1 MGITIVPSLL
11 LDSKPK
17 PIPFVHTFSCALRNT
32 LGQTSVH
39 KLPISLKGP
48 PFLYMAHVTHCG
60 EAVSNPPMPTN
71 LLGPLI
77 TSKTRLKLLLRFFVN
92 QDLSGYLQGLSKE
105 LEENSNSVRVE
116 LNRLEQAGMLQSE
129 MEGRRKL
136 YRVNKKHPLTS
147 DLTTMLRKVT
157 GIDAIIER
165 VVKRVKEN
173 LDQVWICGKLAQ
185 GLESDVIEVVLVG
198 SDVDEEYIAELMGK
212 VAKVTEKQIN
222 YDVLPIMPQE
232 KRSECLLIWEKQGEQ

>member
-1 MGITIVPSLL
+1 MS
-11 LDSKPK
+11 
-17 PIPFVHTFSCALRNT
+17 
-32 LGQTSVH
+32 
-39 KLPISLKGP
+39 
-48 PFLYMAHVTHCG
+48 
-60 EAVSNPPMPTN
+60 TN

-105 LEENSNSVRVE
+105 LEENSNSVRLE

-157 GIDAIIER
+157 GIDAIVER
-165 VVKRVKEN
+165 VVERVKES

-198 SDVDEEYIAELMGK
+198 SDVDKEYISELVSK
-212 VAKVTEKQIN
+212 VAKVTEKQID
-222 YDVLPIMPQE
+222 YDVMPIMPQE
-232 KRSECLLIWEKQGEQ
+232 KS

>member
-1 MGITIVPSLL
+1 MS
-11 LDSKPK
+11 
-17 PIPFVHTFSCALRNT
+17 
-32 LGQTSVH
+32 
-39 KLPISLKGP
+39 
-48 PFLYMAHVTHCG
+48 
-60 EAVSNPPMPTN
+60 TN

-116 LNRLEQAGMLQSE
+116 LNRLEQAGMLQFE

-165 VVKRVKEN
+165 VVERVKEN
-173 LDQVWICGKLAQ
+173 LDQVWVSGELAQ
-185 GLESDVIEVVLVG
+185 GLQSDVIEVVLVG
-198 SDVDEEYIAELMGK
+198 SNVDQEYIAELMVK
-212 VAKVTEKQIN
+212 VA
-222 YDVLPIMPQE
+222 
-232 KRSECLLIWEKQGEQ
+232 R